1 MNGYSYERGVAV
13 KEYQEEFD
21 MLKELELEFIH
32 EMAEFFKIFGD
43 STRIRILQA
52 LLEGEKNVGDLA
64 EALEMT
70 QSAVSHQL
78 RVLRQNDLV
87 KYRKEGKVVFYS
99 LDDEHVENVMQQGMA
114 HLRHKRGYHE

>member
-1 MNGYSYERGVAV
+1 MNGYSYERGAAV
-13 KEYQEEFD
+13 KESQEEFD
-21 MLKELELEFIH
+21 MLKELELEFIY
-32 EMAEFFKIFGD
+32 EMAEFFKVFGD

>member
-1 MNGYSYERGVAV
+1 M
-13 KEYQEEFD
+13 KEHRMQEEFD
-21 MLKELELEFIH
+21 IERELQMEFVQ

-43 STRIRILQA
+43 GTRIRVLQT
-52 LLEGEKNVGDLA
+52 LMEGEKNVGDMA
-64 EALEMT
+64 EALEMS

-99 LDDEHVENVMQQGMA
+99 LDDEHVENVLQQGMA

>member
-1 MNGYSYERGVAV
+1 MNGYSYERGAAM

-32 EMAEFFKIFGD
+32 EMAEFFKVFGD
-43 STRIRILQA
+43 STRIRILQV

-64 EALEMT
+64 DALEMT